1 MKQFFVSKARVTG
14 ILAAT
19 IGVLIAGRI
28 ILKFYSGQQTITITG
43 IEILGLIFSVIIAV
57 ILLNVK
63 AGKPERSKDVIPD
76 CTAAIGRN
84 QPLASH

>member
-1 MKQFFVSKARVTG
+1 LEALKQFFVSKARVTG

-19 IGVLIAGRI
+19 IGVLVAGRI

-76 CTAAIGRN
+76 
-84 QPLASH
+84 